1 MPSIFEKLMTQNRQL
16 TESTVRSHKTPA
28 ITESK
33 KISASKIKLESRRIF
48 EDADLDELDTQF
60 AVDPEDSEEDEV
72 VLVVDPELPS
82 DEEVPEDA
90 AENMIGDEVYK
101 CPICGA
107 NYVCDCEGE
116 KNESVEVDEN
126 GVPTECPICG
136 DDAEQILIG
145 EIAPADG
152 AGEKVEEEPVD
163 AEDTED
169 EEEEVV
175 DEIPEE
181 EEVVEDEDEDE
192 FEESVK
198 RGPQSKLKESKTY
211 SFLDSDF
218 NFETDESPETFKSK
232 YGVDMVEV
240 PADEVPYNTP
250 NVTWRVTGTADQLD
264 RLYGSRDNWD
274 YLLKDDDVVT
284 ESVDFEDE
292 DTDIDADIDTDDG
305 SLVLDTDEVTTSTET
320 PSVAID
326 ADTVNLTIDE
336 TKLESMMTSMLREN
350 YKFNPSFKVTKAAY
364 KGKSLRLEYVVRQKG
379 RRPLKG
385 VLVAEGFVPTARKM
399 ILKAKDKGV
408 FTESFSKTPSFMI
421 ECVRIK
427 NSVIPTSLSYD
438 FKKKINESVYRVVG
452 QSGRRSK

>member
-1 MPSIFEKLMTQNRQL
+1 MPSIFEQLMTQNRQL
-16 TESTVRSHKTPA
+16 TESTVRSHKTPS

-152 AGEKVEEEPVD
+152 AGEEVEEEPVD
-163 AEDTED
+163 AEDAED

-192 FEESVK
+192 FEESVD
-198 RGPQSKLKESKTY
+198 PSA
-211 SFLDSDF
+211 DSD
-218 NFETDESPETFKSK
+218 
-232 YGVDMVEV
+232 
-240 PADEVPYNTP
+240 
-250 NVTWRVTGTADQLD
+250 
-264 RLYGSRDNWD
+264 
-274 YLLKDDDVVT
+274 DDIVT
-284 ESVDFEDE
+284 ESVDFEDEDE

-305 SLVLDTDEVTTSTET
+305 SLVLDTDEVTASTET
-320 PSVAID
+320 PSVSID

-399 ILKAKDKGV
+399 TLKAKDKGV
-408 FTESFSKTPSFMI
+408 FTESFDKTPSFMI

-438 FKKKINESVYRVVG
+438 FKKKVNESVYRVVG

>member
-1 MPSIFEKLMTQNRQL
+1 MPSIFEQLMTQNRQL
-16 TESTVRSHKTPA
+16 TESTVRSHKTPVV
-28 ITESK
+28 TESK

-145 EIAPADG
+145 EIAPAEG
-152 AGEKVEEEPVD
+152 AGEEVEEEPVD
-163 AEDTED
+163 AEDAED

-192 FEESVK
+192 FEESVD
-198 RGPQSKLKESKTY
+198 QSA
-211 SFLDSDF
+211 DS
-218 NFETDESPETFKSK
+218 
-232 YGVDMVEV
+232 
-240 PADEVPYNTP
+240 
-250 NVTWRVTGTADQLD
+250 
-264 RLYGSRDNWD
+264 
-274 YLLKDDDVVT
+274 DDDVVT

-305 SLVLDTDEVTTSTET
+305 SLVLDTDEVTASTET

-350 YKFNPSFKVTKAAY
+350 YKFNPSFKVTKATY

-379 RRPLKG
+379 HRPLKG
-385 VLVAEGFVPTARKM
+385 ILVAEGFVPTARKM
-399 ILKAKDKGV
+399 TLKAKDKGV

-427 NSVIPTSLSYD
+427 NTVIPTALSYD
-438 FKKKINESVYRVVG
+438 FKKKVNESVYRVVG

>member
-1 MPSIFEKLMTQNRQL
+1 MPSIFEQLMTQNRQL

-60 AVDPEDSEEDEV
+60 AVDPEDSEESEV
-72 VLVVDPELPS
+72 VLVVDPELPA

-101 CPICGA
+101 CPVCGA
-107 NYVCDCEGE
+107 NYVCNCEGE
-116 KNESVEVDEN
+116 KNESIEVDEN

-136 DDAEQILIG
+136 DDAEQILVG

-152 AGEKVEEEPVD
+152 AGEEVEEEPVEVED
-163 AEDTED
+163 AEDD
-169 EEEEVV
+169 GEVL

-198 RGPQSKLKESKTY
+198 RGPQSKLKEGKTY

-218 NFETDESPETFKSK
+218 NFDTDENPETLKSE
-232 YGVDMVEV
+232 YGVDIVKV

-250 NVTWRVTGTADQLD
+250 YVTWRITGTADQLD
-264 RLYGSRDNWD
+264 NLYGSRDNWD
-274 YLLKDDDVVT
+274 YLVKDDVVT

-292 DTDIDADIDTDDG
+292 DGEIDADIDTDDG
-305 SLVLDTDEVTTSTET
+305 SLVLDTDTATSPAET

-350 YKFNPSFKVTKAAY
+350 YKFNPSFKVTKATY

-379 RRPLKG
+379 HRPLKG
-385 VLVAEGFVPTARKM
+385 ILVAEGFVPTARKM
-399 ILKAKDKGV
+399 TLKAKDKGV

-427 NSVIPTSLSYD
+427 NTVIPTALSYD
-438 FKKKINESVYRVVG
+438 FKKKVNESVYRVVG
-452 QSGRRSK
+452 QSGRRNK

>member
-1 MPSIFEKLMTQNRQL
+1 MPSIFEQLMTQNRQL
-16 TESTVRSHKTPA
+16 TESTVRSHKVA
-28 ITESK
+28 NSVSESK

-60 AVDPEDSEEDEV
+60 AVDPEDSEESEV
-72 VLVVDPELPS
+72 VLVVDPELPA

-101 CPICGA
+101 CPVCGA

-116 KNESVEVDEN
+116 KNESIEVDEN
-126 GVPTECPICG
+126 GVPIECPICG

-152 AGEKVEEEPVD
+152 AGEEIEEEPVD
-163 AEDTED
+163 TED
-169 EEEEVV
+169 AEEEVL

-192 FEESVK
+192 FEESVD
-198 RGPQSKLKESKTY
+198 P
-211 SFLDSDF
+211 
-218 NFETDESPETFKSK
+218 
-232 YGVDMVEV
+232 
-240 PADEVPYNTP
+240 
-250 NVTWRVTGTADQLD
+250 TAN
-264 RLYGSRDNWD
+264 S
-274 YLLKDDDVVT
+274 DDDVVT

-292 DTDIDADIDTDDG
+292 DEEIDADIDTDDG
-305 SLVLDTDEVTTSTET
+305 SLVLDTDTVTSPTET

-350 YKFNPSFKVTKAAY
+350 YKFNPSFKVTKATY
-364 KGKSLRLEYVVRQKG
+364 KGKSLRLEYVVRQEG
-379 RRPLKG
+379 HRPLKG
-385 VLVAEGFVPTARKM
+385 TLVAEGFAPTARKM
-399 ILKAKDKGV
+399 TLKAKDKGV
-408 FTESFSKTPSFMI
+408 FTESFSETPSFMI

-427 NSVIPTSLSYD
+427 NTVIPTALSYD
-438 FKKKINESVYRVVG
+438 FKKKVNESVYRVVG
-452 QSGRRSK
+452 QSSRHSK

>member
-1 MPSIFEKLMTQNRQL
+1 MPSIFEQLMTQNRQL
-16 TESTVRSHKTPA
+16 TESTVRSHKTPVV
-28 ITESK
+28 TESK

-136 DDAEQILIG
+136 DDAEQILVG
-145 EIAPADG
+145 EIAPAEG

-169 EEEEVV
+169 EEEVL
-175 DEIPEE
+175 DEIP
-181 EEVVEDEDEDE
+181 
-192 FEESVK
+192 EESVK
-198 RGPQSKLKESKTY
+198 RGPIEESKKGYLFTMDVSDDLKEIENYDFDAYKAGTESYYLVGDYDDLVKWNNSGIEPPDDEVHPLKDGETLP
-211 SFLDSDF
+211 FL
-218 NFETDESPETFKSK
+218 NKR
-232 YGVDMVEV
+232 GVD
-240 PADEVPYNTP
+240 PTP
-250 NVTWRVTGTADQLD
+250 RK
-264 RLYGSRDNWD
+264 YE
-274 YLLKDDDVVT
+274 

-292 DTDIDADIDTDDG
+292 DADIDADIDTDDG
-305 SLVLDTDEVTTSTET
+305 SLVLDTDEVTASAET

-350 YKFNPSFKVTKAAY
+350 YKFNPSFKVTKATC

-379 RRPLKG
+379 HRPLKG

-399 ILKAKDKGV
+399 TLKAKDKGV

-427 NSVIPTSLSYD
+427 NTVIPTALSYD
-438 FKKKINESVYRVVG
+438 FKKKVNESVYRVVG